1 MPSINFTITAEDKN
15 LQEVLKNIERG
26 VSDTSRKVEASGA
39 SIDTMMFR
47 LAKGAAALGV
57 AFSAQE
63 LVRKVADFRGEF
75 QQLEVAFNTML
86 GSAEKSSALMAQLTE
101 TAAITPF
108 GLQEVAGSAKQ
119 LLAYGVAADEVNERL
134 IMLGDIAAG
143 LSIPLSDL
151 AYLYGTTMTQG
162 RMYTQDLNQFMGR
175 GIPLADELA
184 KQFGVTKDKVK
195 DLVTSGKVGFEEMH
209 KSLVAMTSSGG
220 KFGGLMEAQ
229 SKTIKGQISNLED
242 AIDVMFNEIGKTQE
256 GVINSGISLASKLV
270 ENYEAVGKVLMSLAA
285 TYGTYKAAVMATV
298 AIQKIETAV
307 VQQAAVQKALA
318 AMAGHT
324 LTASQAR
331 GAAIGQLYAAVQA
344 KVAASLKAVTASAL
358 ANPYALI
365 TAAVVGLVA
374 GVITLSKKLDEN
386 TNAFNRTKK
395 AGEDYLAFLKEWQKK
410 AQDTVG
416 VIQDETSTI
425 SDKIRAYEELKTL
438 MPEITEQYTMEEL
451 AVLGAAKANEELAKQ
466 REEAEKKGREI
477 DIDNRKKVLAE
488 YEGRMASLKAL
499 GKAREKEYQ
508 MLATNPVYLQYKK
521 ETEALIALDK
531 KVEEEAAKP
540 KVKDKKYWEELK
552 KDLQMKFEAL
562 TPDMEGSE
570 AWETLKKQIQEA
582 ESMIAK
588 YNIDKTEKTD
598 KDANE
603 LNAKKAEYK
612 LALEQYKQEIIAEAK
627 DAQMEIRQAEI
638 NAMKDGNDKVIAQI
652 DLDYQKRLAENEKRK
667 QEYINDIAEQKAQ
680 EWEIKNPKLAEKGQK
695 FDKSTVT
702 EANLTPEQKAILE
715 YYDLLAK
722 KEKELAEA
730 NATKELLS
738 QYQTYMQKR
747 KETYEKYERDLAAMK
762 NEDGSYKEGFSKE
775 NEDIL
780 NKNRQ
785 DALDAIDVE
794 FAMREE
800 QFQVWANEIANMSL
814 EQLDDLLLKAEEE
827 LDKAKGKV
835 ASGEISKEELAK
847 YLAAVKVIKD
857 ARKGL
862 KLSPEKKAEKDWK
875 ELYETLGQI
884 SSSFDEIGQQVGG
897 VAGEIISLA
906 GSVAAGVISMIDGV
920 KTLSAVAAAQMSALE
935 KSSVILAIVS
945 SAMQVVTKIADAF
958 AADYTAY
965 NKAKDAYQSY
975 MSVLNDVIARQK
987 ELIETM
993 TGDAAIKSSEEAL
1006 RLINKQIDA
1015 TKKLG
1020 KERLNAGASAGS
1032 HSIGRRILNSIE
1044 DDWWGT
1050 ILGITGPEFG
1060 NLLTD
1065 SRLESL
1071 FDMPVEKLKKLK
1083 EEVPQFWAVL
1093 DEDVREYLENII
1105 SYTDEI
1111 EEVAESLK
1119 EAMTQVSF
1127 DSLYDSFLDTLMD
1140 MESSSEDFA
1149 ENLSEMLTKA
1159 LLSEVIG
1166 NKYKDELKKWYESW
1180 AASME
1185 GGLSDYEL
1193 STLREEYQGIVQ
1205 DAIRERDALAAFTGY
1220 GSEATSEQNATYG
1233 GFESMS
1239 EETGS
1244 ELNGRF
1250 TALQMAGEEIKNQMI
1265 SSVVAL
1271 NALVTSSELSSGI
1284 LGDILTQ
1291 HAITNAYL
1299 EDIVKYSKVVSGYG
1313 AKLDKIVE
1321 QTKNL

>member
-15 LQEVLKNIERG
+15 LQEVLRNIEKG

-39 SIDTMMFR
+39 SIDTMMSR

-63 LVRKVADFRGEF
+63 LVRKVADVRGEF

-256 GVINSGISLASKLV
+256 GVINSGISLVSKLV
-270 ENYEAVGKVLMSLAA
+270 ENYEAVGKVLISLAA
-285 TYGTYKAAVMATV
+285 TYGTYKAAVMATM
-298 AIQKIETAV
+298 AIQKIETAI

-365 TAAVVGLVA
+365 TAAVVGVVA

-395 AGEDYLAFLKEWQKK
+395 AGEDYLNFLKEWQKK
-410 AQDTVG
+410 AQDAVS

-438 MPEITEQYTMEEL
+438 MPEITNQYTMEEL

-466 REEAEKKGREI
+466 REEAEKKGREV

-488 YEGRMASLKAL
+488 YEGRMTSLKAL

-540 KVKDKKYWEELK
+540 KVKDKKYWEDLK

-562 TPDMEGSE
+562 TPDMKGSE
-570 AWETLKKQIQEA
+570 TWETLVKQIQEA
-582 ESMIAK
+582 DSMIAK

-598 KDANE
+598 KEANE

-612 LALEQYKQEIIAEAK
+612 LALEQYKQEIIAETK

-695 FDKSTVT
+695 FDKSIVT
-702 EANLTPEQKAILE
+702 EADLTQEQKAILDF
-715 YYDLLAK
+715 YDLLAK

-762 NEDGSYKEGFSKE
+762 NDDGTYKEGFSKE

-794 FAMREE
+794 FAMRDE
-800 QFQVWANEIANMSL
+800 QFEVWANEIAGKSL
-814 EQLDDLLLKAEEE
+814 EQLEDLLTKAEEE
-827 LDKAKGKV
+827 LDKAKDKI
-835 ASGEISKEELAK
+835 ASGEMKPEELGK
-847 YLAAVKVIKD
+847 YLAARKVIQNAK
-857 ARKGL
+857 KNMQV
-862 KLSPEKKAEKDWK
+862 SPGKRAEQDWK
-875 ELYETLGQI
+875 ELYETLSQI
-884 SSSFDEIGQQVGG
+884 SGQFEEIGQQIGG

-906 GSVAAGVISMIDGV
+906 GTVATGVLSMINGV
-920 KTLSAVAAAQMSALE
+920 KTLSNAAVAEMSALE
-935 KSSVILAIVS
+935 KASVILAIVGA
-945 SAMQVVTKIADAF
+945 AMQVVTKIAEMF
-958 AADYTAY
+958 GADYEAY
-965 NKAKDAYQSY
+965 NKAKEAYQSY
-975 MSVLNDVIARQK
+975 MNVLDQVIDKQK

-993 TGDAAIKSSEEAL
+993 TGEAAIKASEYAL
-1006 RLINKQIDA
+1006 ELINKQIA
-1015 TKKLG
+1015 AAKELG
-1020 KERLNAGASAGS
+1020 KQRLNSGASAGS
-1032 HSIGRRILNSIE
+1032 HSIGRRIRDRVSDEDWSSI
-1044 DDWWGT
+1044 WSIAGA
-1050 ILGITGPEFG
+1050 GFG
-1060 NLLTD
+1060 HYLLD

-1071 FDMPVEKLKKLK
+1071 FNLPVETLQRLRD
-1083 EEVPQFWAVL
+1083 EVPTFWAVL
-1093 DEDVREYLENII
+1093 DNEVREYLETII
-1105 SYTDEI
+1105 ACA
-1111 EEVAESLK
+1111 EETEKVKESLNK
-1119 EAMTQVSF
+1119 SLTQVSF
-1127 DSLYDSFLDTLMD
+1127 DSLFDDFVDTLMD
-1140 MESSSEDFA
+1140 MEASSEDFA
-1149 ENLSEMLTKA
+1149 DNLSEMLTKA
-1159 LLSEVIG
+1159 LLTDIIS
-1166 NKYKDELKKWYESW
+1166 NKYKDKLKKWYESW

-1185 GGLSDYEL
+1185 GGLTDQEL
-1193 STLREEYQGIVQ
+1193 LNLRSEYQGIVQ
-1205 DAIRERDALAAFTGY
+1205 DAIRERDALAALTGY
-1220 GSEATSEQNATYG
+1220 DGTTSEQKATYG

-1239 EETGS
+1239 EDTGS

-1265 SSVVAL
+1265 SSIVAL
-1271 NALVTSSELSSGI
+1271 NALVTSSELSTGI

-1291 HAITNAYL
+1291 HAITNAHL
-1299 EDIVKYSKVVSGYG
+1299 EDIVKYAKVVSGYG